1 MPFRLVDCR
10 KKASFRVLPLCRIC
24 ALSLSVLCFPTTGTK
39 MVCHLPLFLLLP
51 LIFLGLYVSDL
62 WGSRLLVVFAAA
74 FCVISHEQGGYP
86 QGAGEFLRLPH
97 SICSA
102 NNFVF
107 SLCDRSGILLPVS
120 SICFASLHVCCSH
133 IMSFFCLG
141 TVMLCFDCFL
151 MPLSSPSW

>member
-1 MPFRLVDCR
+1 MPFSLVDCR
-10 KKASFRVLPLCRIC
+10 KKASFRVLPLCRIR
-24 ALSLSVLCFPTTGTK
+24 APSLSVLCFPTTGTK

-107 SLCDRSGILLPVS
+107 FFLCVCLRTFFFTDRSGILLPVF

-133 IMSFFCLG
+133 IMSFF
-141 TVMLCFDCFL
+141 V
-151 MPLSSPSW
+151 

>member
-1 MPFRLVDCR
+1 MPFSLVDCR

-107 SLCDRSGILLPVS
+107 PFVTDQ
-120 SICFASLHVCCSH
+120 AS
-133 IMSFFCLG
+133 
-141 TVMLCFDCFL
+141 CFL
-151 MPLSSPSW
+151 FPAYVLPPYTSVVAIL